1 MTPLTLSE
9 FLDSLDR
16 SAVRAYDAEGEETPV
31 SDVVRPLV
39 LRLLAG
45 ERERAASLSRAD
57 VHTAAGLALYDTRT
71 HAIVPRRLTRR
82 MALAIDVA
90 PLADDVSV
98 EEAWQ
103 PTWDAGIAAA
113 EAERRENGDGS

>member
-1 MTPLTLSE
+1 MT
-9 FLDSLDR
+9 DR
-16 SAVRAYDAEGEETPV
+16 ARKAIETKIEAAYGKIGEDDAVSVTRD
-31 SDVVRPLV
+31 
-39 LRLLAG
+39 LLA
-45 ERERAASLSRAD
+45 ALA
-57 VHTAAGLALYDTRT
+57 AAGIGTYDTRT

-90 PLADDVSV
+90 PLADDGSL

-113 EAERRENGDGS
+113 EAEAQGGKNGS

>member
-1 MTPLTLSE
+1 MTPRE
-9 FLDSLDR
+9 
-16 SAVRAYDAEGEETPV
+16 VIAEAIEIV
-31 SDVVRPLV
+31 CSDGNSNPALV
-39 LRLLAG
+39 EASVLA
-45 ERERAASLSRAD
+45 AL
-57 VHTAAGLALYDTRT
+57 TAAGIGTYDTRT
-71 HAIVPRRLTRR
+71 HAIVPRRLSRR

-113 EAERRENGDGS
+113 EAEAKGGE